1 MHLDHFIGLSQYRLI
16 NIARDIFARLGLLRS
31 VSVDPRPRDVER
43 HIPTEPRPS
52 DLKLLRAFCRM
63 PPLIPPHG
71 VGADASALHDQC
83 HTAMD
88 FGRRP
93 DQG

>member
-1 MHLDHFIGLSQYRLI
+1 
-16 NIARDIFARLGLLRS
+16 
-31 VSVDPRPRDVER
+31 
-43 HIPTEPRPS
+43 
-52 DLKLLRAFCRM
+52 LKLLRAFCRM

-71 VGADASALHDQC
+71 VGADASALHDHC